1 MDVVESVV
9 EPPVDEFENYTSP
22 IRVLARFFKK
32 SRDQWKEKCIEVKR
46 QIKGLKNQIYQLHK
60 SRQSWK
66 EQALAQAKEFEALQ
80 AEFEQFKAQFIELA
94 TPNGSKMHPLRAR

>member
-1 MDVVESVV
+1 MDVMESVV
-9 EPPVDEFENYTSP
+9 ERPIDEFENYTSP

-66 EQALAQAKEFEALQ
+66 ERALAEAKEFEALQ
-80 AEFEQFKAQFIELA
+80 AEFEQFKAQFIEPRMPSGL
-94 TPNGSKMHPLRAR
+94 KMQPLRAR